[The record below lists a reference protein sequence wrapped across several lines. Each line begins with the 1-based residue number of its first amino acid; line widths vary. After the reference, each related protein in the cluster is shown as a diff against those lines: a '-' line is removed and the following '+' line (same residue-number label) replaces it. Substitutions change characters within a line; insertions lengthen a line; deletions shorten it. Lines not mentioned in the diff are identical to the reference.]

1 MAGHSASEDARE
13 RAYVRP
19 STSLPPPQ
27 RKPWGC
33 AASLGHLRRVLPPD
47 CLACRRSVYR
57 ILSLPQRD
65 GQVLGTDLN
74 RSESKRRSSEP
85 DGLEHAAG
93 ETTAPEEALTATLE
107 ACDSSRW
114 HVGQPFIEWCTSS
127 SATVVNRLVATRGRP
142 RASSADEF
150 LVEPVGG
157 GMHTKLPSS
166 GASLLDSDKSCVVLR
181 VDCCRMS

>member
-1 MAGHSASEDARE
+1 MVMNARLCTSVTATRFVMAGHSASEDARE

-33 AASLGHLRRVLPPD
+33 TASPVTFVGPPPD
-47 CLACRRSVYR
+47 CLACRRSVYC
-57 ILSLPQRD
+57 IVSLPQRD

-93 ETTAPEEALTATLE
+93 ETTAP
-107 ACDSSRW
+107 
-114 HVGQPFIEWCTSS
+114 
-127 SATVVNRLVATRGRP
+127 
-142 RASSADEF
+142 
-150 LVEPVGG
+150 
-157 GMHTKLPSS
+157 
-166 GASLLDSDKSCVVLR
+166 
-181 VDCCRMS
+181 